1 MSDEA
6 ENSPKNKV
14 IQLYLV
20 SHASGELVEMLA
32 RNAVA
37 QLQQVELK
45 RRLWKMVRHMSQL
58 PEILAEIATA
68 PGFVL
73 HSVSHADIR
82 EALEEGCRHLNVPF
96 QFALEPMVTRLSQH
110 FELPVQSHMSTRE
123 IIDDDYYQRVE
134 AMKYT
139 ITHDD
144 GVAVQDLDEADVVLV
159 GVSRATKTPTCMYLA
174 SRGVKAANVP
184 LVPGVPLPETLL
196 KAKRPFIVGLTVDPA
211 RLARIRAA
219 RLAGLRQHETTNY
232 ADLDMLKQ
240 EVQEARRLFARRGWP
255 VIDVSQRSI
264 EQTADMIIR
273 MMKKRAEEN
282 ASLPQNASPS
292 K

>member
-1 MSDEA
+1 MT
-6 ENSPKNKV
+6 KV
-14 IQLYLV
+14 VQLYLI

-37 QLQQVELK
+37 QLGQVELK

-58 PEILAEIATA
+58 PDILGEIAVT
-68 PGFVL
+68 PGFVV
-73 HSVSHADIR
+73 HSVAHSDIR
-82 EALEEGCRHLNVPF
+82 EALEEGCRHLKVPY
-96 QFALEPMVTRLSQH
+96 QFALEPLIGRLSEH
-110 FELPVQSHMSTRE
+110 FDVPIQFRTSSRE

-134 AMKYT
+134 AMKFT
-139 ITHDD
+139 LTHDD

-196 KAKRPFIVGLTVDPA
+196 KAKRPFIVGLTVDPV

-219 RLAGLRQHETTNY
+219 RLAGLKQAEKTDYVNLE
-232 ADLDMLKQ
+232 ALQQ
-240 EVQEARRLFARRGWP
+240 EVLDARRLFSRRGWP
-255 VIDVSQRSI
+255 VIDVTQRSI
-264 EQTADMIIR
+264 EQTADLIIR
-273 MMKKRAEEN
+273 MMKKRAEEK
-282 ASLPQNASPS
+282 SSESP
-292 K
+292 

>member
-6 ENSPKNKV
+6 KAGPANKV
-14 IQLYLV
+14 VRLYLV

-45 RRLWKMVRHMSQL
+45 RRLWKMVRNMSQL

-68 PGFVL
+68 RGFVL
-73 HSVSHADIR
+73 HSVSHSDVR
-82 EALEEGCRHLNVPF
+82 EALEEGCRHLKVPY
-96 QFALEPMVTRLSQH
+96 QFALEPMVTRLSEH
-110 FELPVQSHMSTRE
+110 FELPVLSHMSTRE
-123 IIDDDYYQRVE
+123 IIDDDYYQRIE

-184 LVPGVPLPETLL
+184 LVPGVPLPESLL
-196 KAKRPFIVGLTVDPA
+196 KAKRPFIVGLTVDPV

-219 RLAGLRQHETTNY
+219 RLAGLRQHETTDY
-232 ADLDMLKQ
+232 ADVEMLKQ
-240 EVQEARRLFARRGWP
+240 EVQDARRLFARRGWP

-273 MMKKRAEEN
+273 MMKKRAEEK
-282 ASLPQNASPS
+282 PPYRT
-292 K
+292 

>member
-1 MSDEA
+1 MSEKA
-6 ENSPKNKV
+6 ETNPKNKV
-14 IQLYLV
+14 IQLYLI

-58 PEILAEIATA
+58 PDILAEIATA
-68 PGFVL
+68 RGFVL
-73 HSVSHADIR
+73 HSVSHSDVR

-96 QFALEPMVTRLSQH
+96 QFALEPMVTRLSEH
-110 FELPVQSHMSTRE
+110 FDVPVHFHMSARE
-123 IIDDDYYQRVE
+123 IIDDDYYQRIE
-134 AMKYT
+134 AMKFT
-139 ITHDD
+139 ISHDD

-219 RLAGLRQHETTNY
+219 RLVGLRQHETTDY
-232 ADLDMLKQ
+232 ADFETLKQ
-240 EVQEARRLFARRGWP
+240 EVQDARRMFARRGWP

-273 MMKKRAEEN
+273 MMKKRAEEKPSHQ
-282 ASLPQNASPS
+282 ASHQA
-292 K
+292 

>member
-1 MSDEA
+1 MSDESEIRPA
-6 ENSPKNKV
+6 NKV
-14 IQLYLV
+14 VQLYLI

-37 QLQQVELK
+37 QLQQVDLK

-58 PEILAEIATA
+58 PAILAEIATA

-73 HSVSHADIR
+73 HSVSHSDVR
-82 EALEEGCRHLNVPF
+82 EALEAGCRHLNVPF
-96 QFALEPMVTRLSQH
+96 QFALEPMVTRLSEH
-110 FELPVQSHMSTRE
+110 FDVPIQYRMSARE

-134 AMKYT
+134 AMKFT
-139 ITHDD
+139 ISHDD

-184 LVPGVPLPETLL
+184 LVPGVPLPESLL

-219 RLAGLRQHETTNY
+219 RLVGLRQHETTDY
-232 ADLDMLKQ
+232 ADFEMLKQ
-240 EVQEARRLFARRGWP
+240 EVQDARRMFARRGWP
-255 VIDVSQRSI
+255 VIDVTQRSI

-273 MMKKRAEEN
+273 MMKKRAEET
-282 ASLPQNASPS
+282 PSPPP
-292 K
+292 